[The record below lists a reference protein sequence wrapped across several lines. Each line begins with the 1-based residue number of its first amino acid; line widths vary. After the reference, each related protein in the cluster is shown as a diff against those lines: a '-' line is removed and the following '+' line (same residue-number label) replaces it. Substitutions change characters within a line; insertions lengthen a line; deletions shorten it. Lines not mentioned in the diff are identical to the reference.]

1 LIIHAFDELTKNK
14 TLIMIAHRLKTVK
27 DADNII
33 VLDDGKIVEEGKHEE
48 LLKNNGIYAKFIQD
62 RKEAIGFK
70 IEQN

>member
-1 LIIHAFDELTKNK
+1 
-14 TLIMIAHRLKTVK
+14 MIAHRLKTVK

>member
-1 LIIHAFDELTKNK
+1 
-14 TLIMIAHRLKTVK
+14 MIAHRLKTVK

-33 VLDDGKIVEEGKHEE
+33 LLDDGKIVEEGKHEE